1 MASVAGAGADTSIQ
15 QQIVREAPEIEAYK
29 LDLLKQARDLA
40 TQQGF
45 AEQLPGYQVAGFSPA
60 QIAAMR
66 AAEQQGVGAFSPYVT
81 AANQGL
87 AGAMTATREAGD
99 ILRGADTRGQFTD
112 AQAAM
117 RQAGAAAAGMS
128 GGINQINT
136 GLGYMDLAG
145 QRALAADTTGRFGA
159 AYQDIGTG
167 INALATSQNMAAR
180 ASQADLTPATAAI
193 GQGMRGITDAQR
205 MAAGAA
211 GADFSGSQQLL
222 MNAAQRA
229 AGAAGVPQMAGAQ
242 GTIGQ
247 GLGTGQQAIAMAQQA
262 AAQPAIQQGI
272 SALYQGAQQ
281 GAQAAQQ
288 PGFQQ
293 GVGTALTAAQQAQQA
308 AQQPGFQTAQQAI
321 QQGIGAIG
329 AGTQGYDPSRAQAFM
344 DPYRQQV
351 IDETMRQIERQGAI
365 AQQGLSA
372 QAVRA
377 GAFGGEREGVQR
389 AEMQRGLL
397 EQKAGTIANLLSQ
410 GYSQAQANAMAT
422 FEQQQQ
428 RALQGAQATGQLG
441 GQAAQVAAQQAGLG
455 QQAAQQL
462 AQAGQLQA
470 STAGQQAGLGLQAAQ
485 MTQAA
490 GTGGIS
496 AGAQQA
502 QLGQAAAQIAA
513 QQAGLG
519 VQAGQAMGSL
529 EAQRAAAEQAAAG
542 QIANIGQTAGQQA
555 AQQAQLGQAAAGL
568 YGNLSQQQIAA
579 GQGLGQLGVEQAR
592 LGQSAAGL
600 YQQAAQGYGNLAS
613 QQGALAGQ
621 ESNIQQN
628 ISNLLMQQG
637 AGRTNAAQA
646 LAGIY
651 GQQSGQFQ
659 NIAQGVGALAGQ
671 QFGIGQQMATGLGA
685 LGQQYGQ
692 QAINQ
697 LGIGQA
703 AQGMQQSDIN
713 FLYNV
718 GQAQQAF
725 NQQGLDAQRATQMQ
739 RLYAPYQ
746 QLGFLSD
753 IYRGAPS
760 TQMATTAVS
769 QPSASPFQQAAGIG
783 LAGLTAAAGAAKA
796 GLFG

>member
-1 MASVAGAGADTSIQ
+1 MATETTIQ

-29 LDLLKQARDLA
+29 LKLLEEAQKLA
-40 TQQGF
+40 FQQGF
-45 AEQLPGYQVAGFSPA
+45 ADQLPGYQVAGFSPA
-60 QIAAMR
+60 QQAAMN
-66 AAEQQGVGAFSPYVT
+66 AAMAQGIGSFMPYVQ

-87 AGAMTATREAGD
+87 ASGMGMTREAAD
-99 ILRGADTRGQFTD
+99 MLRGADTRGQFAD

-117 RQAGAAAAGMS
+117 RQAGAAAAGMT

-159 AYQDIGTG
+159 AYQDLGTG
-167 INALATSQNMAAR
+167 VNALAAAQNMAAR
-180 ASQADLTPATAAI
+180 SSQADLGAATTAI
-193 GQGMRGITDAQR
+193 GQGMAGISDAQR
-205 MAAGAA
+205 MAMQAA

-229 AGAAGVPQMAGAQ
+229 GGAAGVPQMGGAQ
-242 GTIGQ
+242 SAIGQ
-247 GLGTGQQAIAMAQQA
+247 GLERGIG
-262 AAQPAIQQGI
+262 GI
-272 SALYQGAQQ
+272 S
-281 GAQAAQQ
+281 
-288 PGFQQ
+288 
-293 GVGTALTAAQQAQQA
+293 
-308 AQQPGFQTAQQAI
+308 
-321 QQGIGAIG
+321 

-365 AQQGLSA
+365 AQQGTSA

-397 EQKAGTIANLLSQ
+397 EQKASTISNLLSQ
-410 GYSQAQANAMAT
+410 GYSQAQANAMAS

-428 RALQGAQATGQLG
+428 RALQGGQATGQLG
-441 GQAAQVAAQQAGLG
+441 L
-455 QQAAQQL
+455 
-462 AQAGQLQA
+462 
-470 STAGQQAGLGLQAAQ
+470 
-485 MTQAA
+485 
-490 GTGGIS
+490 
-496 AGAQQA
+496 
-502 QLGQAAAQIAA
+502 
-513 QQAGLG
+513 
-519 VQAGQAMGSL
+519 QAGQAMGSL

-555 AQQAQLGQAAAGL
+555 AQQAQLGQGAAGL

-637 AGRTNAAQA
+637 AGRTSAAQA

-659 NIAQGVGALAGQ
+659 NIGQGIGSLAGQ
-671 QFGIGQQMATGLGA
+671 QFGIGQQMATGLGQF
-685 LGQQYGQ
+685 GQQYGQ

-725 NQQGLDAQRATQMQ
+725 NQQALDAQRATQMQ

-746 QLGFLSD
+746 QAAFLSD

-760 TQMATTAVS
+760 TQMATTAAS
-769 QPSASPFQQAAGIG
+769 QPAASPFQQAAGIG
-783 LAGLTAAAGAAKA
+783 LAGLTAASGAAKA

>member
-1 MASVAGAGADTSIQ
+1 MASVAGADTTIQ

-29 LDLLKQARDLA
+29 LRLLEEAQKLA
-40 TQQGF
+40 FQPGF
-45 AEQLPGYQVAGFSPA
+45 AEQIPGYQVAGFSPA

-66 AAEQQGVGAFSPYVT
+66 AAEQQGVGAFMPYVQ

-87 AGAMTATREAGD
+87 SQAMGTTREAAD

-112 AQAAM
+112 AQSAM
-117 RQAGAAAAGMS
+117 RQAAAAAAGMG
-128 GGINQINT
+128 GGIGQINT

-145 QRALAADTTGRFGA
+145 QRALQADVTGRLNP

-167 INALATSQNMAAR
+167 VNALATAQNMAAR
-180 ASQADLTPATAAI
+180 SSQADLTPATATM
-193 GQGMRGITDAQR
+193 GQGLRGLSDAQR
-205 MAAGAA
+205 MAAMSA

-229 AGAAGVPQMAGAQ
+229 AGAAGVPQMGGAQ
-242 GTIGQ
+242 GAIGQ
-247 GLGTGQQAIAMAQQA
+247 GLERGIG
-262 AAQPAIQQGI
+262 GI
-272 SALYQGAQQ
+272 S
-281 GAQAAQQ
+281 
-288 PGFQQ
+288 
-293 GVGTALTAAQQAQQA
+293 
-308 AQQPGFQTAQQAI
+308 
-321 QQGIGAIG
+321 
-329 AGTQGYDPSRAQAFM
+329 AGTQGYDPSRAQSFM

-351 IDETMRQIERQGAI
+351 IDETMRQIDRQGAI
-365 AQQGLSA
+365 AQQGASA
-372 QAVRA
+372 QAVRS
-377 GAFGGEREGVQR
+377 GAFGSEREGVQR
-389 AEMQRGLL
+389 AELQRGLL
-397 EQKAGTIANLLSQ
+397 EQKSSSIANLLSQ
-410 GYSQAQANAMAT
+410 GYSQAQANAMAS

-428 RALQGAQATGQLG
+428 RALQGGQATGQLG
-441 GQAAQVAAQQAGLG
+441 L
-455 QQAAQQL
+455 
-462 AQAGQLQA
+462 
-470 STAGQQAGLGLQAAQ
+470 
-485 MTQAA
+485 
-490 GTGGIS
+490 
-496 AGAQQA
+496 
-502 QLGQAAAQIAA
+502 
-513 QQAGLG
+513 
-519 VQAGQAMGSL
+519 QAGQALGSL
-529 EAQRAAAEQAAAG
+529 EAQRASAEQAAAG
-542 QIANIGQTAGQQA
+542 QIANIGTTAGQQA
-555 AQQAQLGQAAAGL
+555 AQQAQLGQGAAGL

-579 GQGLGQLGVEQAR
+579 GQGLGQLGIEQAR

-613 QQGALAGQ
+613 QQAAIAGQ
-621 ESNIQQN
+621 ESGMQQN

-637 AGRTNAAQA
+637 AGRTSAAQA

-659 NIAQGVGALAGQ
+659 NIGQGIGALAGQ
-671 QFGIGQQMATGLGA
+671 QFGIGQQMASGLGQF
-685 LGQQYGQ
+685 GQQYGQ

-718 GQAQQAF
+718 GQSQQAY
-725 NQQGLDAQRATQMQ
+725 NQQVLDAQRATQMQ

-746 QLGFLSD
+746 QAGFLSD

-760 TQMATTAVS
+760 TQMATSAVS

>member
-1 MASVAGAGADTSIQ
+1 MATDTSAQ

-29 LDLLKQARDLA
+29 LDLMKQARDLA
-40 TQQGF
+40 AQQGF
-45 AEQLPGYQVAGFSPA
+45 ADQLPGYQVAGFSPA

-87 AGAMTATREAGD
+87 AGAMTTTREAGD

-117 RQAGAAAAGMS
+117 RQAGAAAAGMG
-128 GGINQINT
+128 GGIGQINT

-145 QRALAADTTGRFGA
+145 QRALQADVTGRLNP

-167 INALATSQNMAAR
+167 INALATAQNMAAR
-180 ASQADLTPATAAI
+180 SSQADLTPATATMA
-193 GQGMRGITDAQR
+193 QGLGGLSDAQR
-205 MAAGAA
+205 MAAMSA

-242 GTIGQ
+242 GAIGQ
-247 GLGTGQQAIAMAQQA
+247 GLERGIG
-262 AAQPAIQQGI
+262 GI
-272 SALYQGAQQ
+272 S
-281 GAQAAQQ
+281 
-288 PGFQQ
+288 
-293 GVGTALTAAQQAQQA
+293 
-308 AQQPGFQTAQQAI
+308 
-321 QQGIGAIG
+321 
-329 AGTQGYDPSRAQAFM
+329 AGTQGYDPSRAQSFM

-365 AQQGLSA
+365 AQQGASA
-372 QAVRA
+372 QAVRS
-377 GAFGGEREGVQR
+377 GAFGSEREGVQR
-389 AEMQRGLL
+389 AELQRGLL
-397 EQKAGTIANLLSQ
+397 EQKAGSIANLLSQ
-410 GYSQAQANAMAT
+410 GYSQAQANAMAS

-428 RALQGAQATGQLG
+428 RALQGGQATGQLG
-441 GQAAQVAAQQAGLG
+441 L
-455 QQAAQQL
+455 
-462 AQAGQLQA
+462 
-470 STAGQQAGLGLQAAQ
+470 
-485 MTQAA
+485 
-490 GTGGIS
+490 
-496 AGAQQA
+496 
-502 QLGQAAAQIAA
+502 
-513 QQAGLG
+513 
-519 VQAGQAMGSL
+519 QAGQALGSL
-529 EAQRAAAEQAAAG
+529 EAQRAGAEQAAAG

-555 AQQAQLGQAAAGL
+555 AQQAQLGQGAAGL

-613 QQGALAGQ
+613 QQAAIAGQ
-621 ESNIQQN
+621 ESGMQQN

-637 AGRTNAAQA
+637 ANRTAAAQA

-783 LAGLTAAAGAAKA
+783 LAGLTAAAGASRA

>member
-1 MASVAGAGADTSIQ
+1 MAETTTQ

-29 LDLLKQARDLA
+29 LRLLQEAQNLA
-40 TQQGF
+40 FQPGF
-45 AEQLPGYQVAGFSPA
+45 AEQIPGYQVAGFSPA
-60 QIAAMR
+60 QQAAMR
-66 AAEQQGVGAFSPYVT
+66 AAEQQGVGAFMPYVE
-81 AANQGL
+81 AANVGL
-87 AGAMTATREAGD
+87 GQAMGTTREAAD
-99 ILRGADTRGQFTD
+99 VLRGADTRGQFAD
-112 AQAAM
+112 AQAALG
-117 RQAGAAAAGMS
+117 QAGAAAAGMS

-145 QRALAADTTGRFGA
+145 QRALQADVTGRLGG

-180 ASQADLTPATAAI
+180 SSQADLLPATATMA
-193 GQGMRGITDAQR
+193 QGLSGLSDAQR
-205 MAAGAA
+205 MAAMSA

-229 AGAAGVPQMAGAQ
+229 GGAAGVPQMAGAQ
-242 GTIGQ
+242 GAVQMGLAGGIG
-247 GLGTGQQAIAMAQQA
+247 
-262 AAQPAIQQGI
+262 
-272 SALYQGAQQ
+272 
-281 GAQAAQQ
+281 
-288 PGFQQ
+288 
-293 GVGTALTAAQQAQQA
+293 
-308 AQQPGFQTAQQAI
+308 
-321 QQGIGAIG
+321 GIGAG
-329 AGTQGYDPSRAQAFM
+329 MQGYDPSRAQAFM

-351 IDETMRQIERQGAI
+351 IDETMRQISRQGEI

-389 AEMQRGLL
+389 AELQRGLL

-428 RALQGAQATGQLG
+428 RALQG
-441 GQAAQVAAQQAGLG
+441 GQAVG
-455 QQAAQQL
+455 Q
-462 AQAGQLQA
+462 
-470 STAGQQAGLGLQAAQ
+470 LGLQA
-485 MTQAA
+485 
-490 GTGGIS
+490 
-496 AGAQQA
+496 
-502 QLGQAAAQIAA
+502 GQT
-513 QQAGLG
+513 
-519 VQAGQAMGSL
+519 MGSL
-529 EAQRAAAEQAAAG
+529 EAQRAGAEQAAAG
-542 QIANIGQTAGQQA
+542 QLANIGTTAGQQA
-555 AQQAQLGQAAAGL
+555 AQQAGLGQSAAGL

-579 GQGLGQLGVEQAR
+579 GQGLGQLGIEQAR

-613 QQGALAGQ
+613 QQAAIAGQ
-621 ESNIQQN
+621 ESGMQQN
-628 ISNLLMQQG
+628 IANLLMQQG
-637 AGRTNAAQA
+637 AGRTSAAQA

-659 NIAQGVGALAGQ
+659 NIGQGIGALAGQ
-671 QFGIGQQMATGLGA
+671 QFGIGQQMASGLGQ

-697 LGIGQA
+697 LGVGQA

-746 QLGFLSD
+746 QAAFLSD

-760 TQMATTAVS
+760 SQMATTAVS
-769 QPSASPFQQAAGIG
+769 QPSASPFQQAASTG

-796 GLFG
+796 GLF